1 MKKSFVFCAGLCIAL
16 VFTGC
21 KSSESAYRKMYEK
34 AQAQGGTQQQEEEPP
49 LLEAPVVAP
58 LTEKPATQTTV
69 VDNVDNVSVRTEN
82 VQLVNGAGLQDFS
95 VVVGSF
101 SLKANAEGLQNT
113 LKSTGC
119 DAQIV
124 YNPNNKMYRVIS
136 ATFTS
141 KAEAA
146 ASRNQFRSK
155 YPDAWLLYNK

>member
-1 MKKSFVFCAGLCIAL
+1 MKKSIVLCVGMCIML
-16 VFTGC
+16 IFTGC

-34 AQAQGGTQQQEEEPP
+34 AQAQENARAQEQP
-49 LLEAPVVAP
+49 LAEAPVVTP
-58 LTEKPATQTTV
+58 LTEKPVTQSTV
-69 VDNVDNVSVRTEN
+69 VDNSDNVSVRSES
-82 VQLVNGAGLQDFS
+82 VQLVNGSGLKEFS